1 MCEHKSYIILRQPGK
16 LYPSHHKGPQ
26 KIVTAETPPLE
37 DLAQSI
43 IPIAQRAGA
52 AILDIYRT
60 GPNTR
65 LKADQSPVTD
75 ADHASEDL
83 ILDSLSKLFPE
94 IPVVAEESLAAGNIP
109 EVQRYFFLVDPLDGT
124 KEFIKKNGE
133 FTVNIALVDG
143 ARPIFGLVY
152 APDKAD
158 CYVTLGSDR
167 AARFELLS
175 NHNPAARQMF
185 DFQML
190 TGEPS
195 EQRPMTAI
203 VSRSH
208 LTPETETFLQ
218 KLGNPAR
225 LFLGSSLKFGVIA
238 RGDAD
243 VYPRFGRTSEWDTA
257 AGHALLNAVGGCVLT
272 GDGEPFLYGK
282 KEGKFLNP
290 PFVAWRRKPNAF
302 VS

>member
-1 MCEHKSYIILRQPGK
+1 M
-16 LYPSHHKGPQ
+16 
-26 KIVTAETPPLE
+26 TAKAPPLE

-60 GPNTR
+60 DPNTR
-65 LKADQSPVTD
+65 YKADKSPVTD

-83 ILDSLSKLFPE
+83 IVDSLSKLFPE

-109 EVQRYFFLVDPLDGT
+109 DVQKYFFLVDPLDGT

-133 FTVNIALVDG
+133 FTINIALIEAEQPV
-143 ARPIFGLVY
+143 FGLIY

-158 CYVTLGSDR
+158 CYVTLAR
-167 AARFELLS
+167 NTAARCHLLPDS
-175 NHNPAARQMF
+175 NPSPRQKF
-185 DFQML
+185 DFQKL
-190 TGEPS
+190 TGEPQ

-208 LTPETETFLQ
+208 LTPETESFLRD
-218 KLGNPAR
+218 LGNPQR
-225 LFLGSSLKFGVIA
+225 LLLGSSLKFGVIA

-243 VYPRFGRTSEWDTA
+243 VYPRFGRTCEWDTA
-257 AGHALLNAVGGCVLT
+257 SGHALLNATGGCVLT
-272 GDGEPFLYGK
+272 GEGGPFLYGK
-282 KEGKFLNP
+282 KDRGFLNP
-290 PFVAWRRKPNAF
+290 PFVAWRRKPG
-302 VS
+302 SIGS

>member
-1 MCEHKSYIILRQPGK
+1 M
-16 LYPSHHKGPQ
+16 
-26 KIVTAETPPLE
+26 TAKAPLLE

-60 GPNTR
+60 DPNTR
-65 LKADQSPVTD
+65 YKADKSPVTD

-83 ILDSLSKLFPE
+83 IVDSLSKLFPE
-94 IPVVAEESLAAGNIP
+94 IPVVAEEALAAGNIP
-109 EVQRYFFLVDPLDGT
+109 DVQKYFFLVDPLDGT

-133 FTVNIALVDG
+133 FTVNIALIE
-143 ARPIFGLVY
+143 AELPIFGLIY

-158 CYVTLGSDR
+158 CYVTLQNNT
-167 AARFELLS
+167 AARCDLHPD
-175 NHNPAARQMF
+175 HNPSPRQEF
-185 DFQML
+185 DFQRL
-190 TGEPS
+190 TGEPR

-208 LTPETETFLQ
+208 LTPETESFL
-218 KLGNPAR
+218 KELGDPQR
-225 LFLGSSLKFGVIA
+225 LLLGSSLKFGVIA
-238 RGDAD
+238 RGEAD
-243 VYPRFGRTSEWDTA
+243 VYPRFGRTCEWDTA
-257 AGHALLNAVGGCVLT
+257 AGHALLNATGGCVLT

-282 KEGKFLNP
+282 KDQSFHNP
-290 PFVAWRRKPNAF
+290 PFVAWRRKPSFF

>member
-1 MCEHKSYIILRQPGK
+1 M
-16 LYPSHHKGPQ
+16 
-26 KIVTAETPPLE
+26 TAEAPQLE

-52 AILDIYRT
+52 AILDIYRID
-60 GPNTR
+60 PNTR
-65 LKADQSPVTD
+65 YKADKSPVTD

-83 ILDSLSKLFPE
+83 IIDSLSKLSPE

-133 FTVNIALVDG
+133 FTVNIALVNSG
-143 ARPIFGLVY
+143 QPVFGLIY

-158 CYVTLGSDR
+158 CYVTLGSNK
-167 AARFELLS
+167 AARFELLPD
-175 NHNPAARQMF
+175 HNPPAGQKF
-185 DFQML
+185 DFEIL
-190 TGEPS
+190 TGEPQ

-208 LTPETETFLQ
+208 LTPETESFL
-218 KLGNPAR
+218 KNLGDPQR
-225 LFLGSSLKFGVIA
+225 LLLGSSLKFGVIA

-243 VYPRFGRTSEWDTA
+243 VYPRFGPTSEWDTA
-257 AGHALLNAVGGCVLT
+257 AGHALLNAAGGCVLM
-272 GDGEPFLYGK
+272 GDGTPFLYGK
-282 KEGKFLNP
+282 RNRSFLNP
-290 PFVAWRRKPNAF
+290 PFVAWRRKPSSFA
-302 VS
+302 S

>member
-1 MCEHKSYIILRQPGK
+1 M
-16 LYPSHHKGPQ
+16 
-26 KIVTAETPPLE
+26 TAEAPPLE

-52 AILDIYRT
+52 AILDIYCSN
-60 GPNTR
+60 PNTR
-65 LKADQSPVTD
+65 YKADQSPVTD

-83 ILDSLSKLFPE
+83 ILDSLSKLFPQ

-109 EVQRYFFLVDPLDGT
+109 EIQRYFFVVDPLDGT

-133 FTVNIALVDG
+133 FTVNIALVD
-143 ARPIFGLVY
+143 ADQPVFGLIY

-158 CYVTLGSDR
+158 CYVTLGGNR
-167 AARFELLS
+167 AARCELLPDR
-175 NHNPAARQMF
+175 NPATRQMF
-185 DFQML
+185 DFQIL
-190 TGEPS
+190 TGDS
-195 EQRPMTAI
+195 QAQRPMTAI

-208 LTPETETFLQ
+208 LTPETERFLQ
-218 KLGNPAR
+218 KLGDPPR

-243 VYPRFGRTSEWDTA
+243 VYPRFGQTSEWDTA
-257 AGHALLNAVGGCVLT
+257 AGHALLNAAGGCLLM

-282 KEGKFLNP
+282 KDRNFVNP
-290 PFVAWRRKPNAF
+290 PFVAWRRTPNF
-302 VS
+302 PVS